1 MWGVP
6 SLSTLSAPSP
16 AIPESVL
23 CLDGAGCKGSFQAFL
38 VKSPSA
44 RLQPRFDERRVATVE
59 SMSSSDRKQV
69 RTPPS
74 PPRRNSI
81 LSCRMLAGLEFNVT
95 PRLRVTS
102 TTRGNLA
109 PEVL

>member
-44 RLQPRFDERRVATVE
+44 RLPPRFDERRVATVE
-59 SMSSSDRKQV
+59 SRRGDEQHVPV
-69 RTPPS
+69 RGDAAAA
-74 PPRRNSI
+74 PR
-81 LSCRMLAGLEFNVT
+81 G
-95 PRLRVTS
+95 
-102 TTRGNLA
+102 
-109 PEVL
+109 EVNTAKTDDTGHE

>member
-59 SMSSSDRKQV
+59 S
-69 RTPPS
+69 
-74 PPRRNSI
+74 RRGDEQQ
-81 LSCRMLAGLEFNVT
+81 L
-95 PRLRVTS
+95 P
-102 TTRGNLA
+102 
-109 PEVL
+109 